1 MADGVSGLSDGQ
13 EVSRTALIALLAFCA
28 LLEAG
33 GDALIRKGILA
44 GTGTRIAFYGAG
56 AAVLFFY
63 GWLVNRTPWNFGE
76 LLGLYVAVFFVVAQ
90 ILAVLV
96 FREKVTPPILAGGAL
111 IVTGGLVITFWR

>member
-1 MADGVSGLSDGQ
+1 M
-13 EVSRTALIALLAFCA
+13 
-28 LLEAG
+28 
-33 GDALIRKGILA
+33 
-44 GTGTRIAFYGAG
+44 
-56 AAVLFFY
+56 
-63 GWLVNRTPWNFGE
+63 NRTPWNFGE